1 MTPAI
6 RAAAPIPPSNQQR
19 IEESMFTLT
28 DVTKTYRKG
37 HRTVTAVERLNL
49 SIGAGEWLAVQGRTG
64 SGKTTLLQLLGAL
77 DHPSSGVID
86 FGGRDFARLPEAGL
100 TEVRASSI
108 GFVFQTFNLIP
119 TLSARENVEV
129 ALIPQGLSA
138 GQRRERVAEALAS
151 VGLAERASHLPSE
164 LSGGQQQRV
173 GIARAL
179 VKAPSVLL
187 ADEPTGN
194 LDVDTRDEIM
204 ALLEALWRDR
214 GLTLVL
220 VTHDSAIARRAQRVA
235 IMHDGH
241 LSIAADGPPQP
252 DPASGGRNR
261 PGRP

>member
-1 MTPAI
+1 MY
-6 RAAAPIPPSNQQR
+6 
-19 IEESMFTLT
+19 TLT
-28 DVTKTYRKG
+28 NVTKTYHKG
-37 HRTVTAVERLNL
+37 QHRVTALEGLNL
-49 SIGAGEWLAVQGRTG
+49 SIAAGEWLAIQGRTG

-77 DHPSSGVID
+77 DHPSSGVINFD
-86 FGGRDFARLPEAGL
+86 GRDLARLPETDL

-119 TLSARENVEV
+119 TLSAQENVEV

-138 GQRRERVAEALAS
+138 AQRRERVAEALSS

-164 LSGGQQQRV
+164 MSGGQQQRV

-194 LDVDTRDEIM
+194 LDVDTRDEII

-220 VTHDSAIARRAQRVA
+220 VTHDTTIARRAQRVA
-235 IMHDGH
+235 TMYDGH
-241 LSIAADGPPQP
+241 LSIATDEPAEPAP
-252 DPASGGRNR
+252 DSGGRNR
-261 PGRP
+261 PGRQ

>member
-1 MTPAI
+1 MY
-6 RAAAPIPPSNQQR
+6 
-19 IEESMFTLT
+19 TLT
-28 DVTKTYRKG
+28 NISKTYRKG
-37 HRTVTAVERLNL
+37 QHRVTALDGLNL
-49 SIGAGEWLAVQGRTG
+49 SIAAGEWLAIQGRTG

-77 DHPSSGVID
+77 DHPSSGVINFD
-86 FGGRDFARLPEAGL
+86 GRDLARLTEADL
-100 TEVRASSI
+100 VQVRASSI

-138 GQRRERVAEALAS
+138 AQRRTRVAEALAS
-151 VGLAERASHLPSE
+151 VGLADRARHLPAE

-179 VKAPSVLL
+179 VKTPSVLL

-220 VTHDSAIARRAQRVA
+220 VTHDTAIARRAQRVA
-235 IMHDGH
+235 TMHDGH
-241 LSIAADGPPQP
+241 LSIATGERPRPGQA
-252 DPASGGRNR
+252 AGGRSQV
-261 PGRP
+261 GQQ